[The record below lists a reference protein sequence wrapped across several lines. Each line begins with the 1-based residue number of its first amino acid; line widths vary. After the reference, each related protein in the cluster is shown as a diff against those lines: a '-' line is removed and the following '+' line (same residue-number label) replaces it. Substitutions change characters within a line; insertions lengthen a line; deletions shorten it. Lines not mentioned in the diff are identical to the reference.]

1 MQPAHNVTMRAVTAA
16 CAIAFTLSA
25 CATARPTGPMTP
37 EEQRMRQQASDFNRT
52 IAEGVVLGALAG
64 AAGGAGIGAAA
75 HSKDRGEGALIGAAI
90 GAAVGALAG
99 GVAGKYYADKKQR
112 YANEEQRLD
121 AIIGDLQRQNT
132 EMEALVSSTQTV
144 VAADKQKIDQ
154 VNADLAANKISKAQA
169 EQRLASVDQNVKF
182 LGQTIENL
190 KKRRDEWQEVA
201 DKARADTS
209 KQAKIKELDS
219 QINRLEQ
226 QISLMQGE
234 LDALTS
240 RRASAVG

>member
-1 MQPAHNVTMRAVTAA
+1 MPRPRTAKLR
-16 CAIAFTLSA
+16 AFTALWGVVFALSA
-25 CATARPTGPMTP
+25 CATARPTAPLSP

-75 HSKDRGEGALIGAAI
+75 NKQNRGQGALIGAAI

-99 GVAGKYYADKKQR
+99 GVAGKYYADKKER
-112 YANEEQRLD
+112 YANQEQRLD
-121 AIIGDLQRQNT
+121 AIIADLQKQNT
-132 EMEALVSSTQTV
+132 EMEALVSSTQKV
-144 VAADKQKIDQ
+144 VEADKQKIDQ
-154 VNADLAANKISKAQA
+154 VNADLAANRISKAQA
-169 EQRLASVDQNVKF
+169 QQRLASVDDNVKF
-182 LGQTIENL
+182 LGETIENL
-190 KKRRDEWQEVA
+190 KKRRDEWQEVV
-201 DKARADTS
+201 DKARADSNT
-209 KQAKIKELDS
+209 AKIKQLDA

-226 QISLMQGE
+226 QIALMEGE